1 MRVYARNMKETSAIC
16 ICIAIRKAS
25 RKLTAFYDDALAPT
39 GVNIAQFSLLR
50 KLRRHGELS
59 LTALAEL
66 VELDRSTL
74 GRNLR
79 VLEKQGLVELKPG
92 KDQREQLAALTS
104 SGRMTLSAGDPLWDR
119 AQADIASKVGATGVA
134 QLEALLGAL

>member
-1 MRVYARNMKETSAIC
+1 MRR
-16 ICIAIRKAS
+16 AS
-25 RKLTAFYDDALAPT
+25 RKLTAFYDEALSPT
-39 GVNIAQFSLLR
+39 GINIAQFSLLR
-50 KLRRHGELS
+50 KLRRHGAVS
-59 LTALAEL
+59 LTALSEL

-79 VLEKQGLVELKPG
+79 VLEKMGLVELRPG
-92 KDQREQLAALTS
+92 KDQREQMADLTS

-119 AQADIASKVGATGVA
+119 AQASIADKVGANGVA

>member
-1 MRVYARNMKETSAIC
+1 MSETSATC
-16 ICIAIRKAS
+16 ICIALRQAS
-25 RKLTAFYDDALAPT
+25 RKLTAFYDEALAPT
-39 GVNIAQFSLLR
+39 GINIAQFSLLR
-50 KLRRHGELS
+50 KLRRHGALS

-79 VLEKQGLVELKPG
+79 VLEKLGLVQLGPG
-92 KDQREQLAALTS
+92 KDQREQVADLTP
-104 SGRMTLSAGDPLWDR
+104 SGRLSLLAGDPLWDR
-119 AQADIASKVGATGVA
+119 AQADIADRIGAGGVT

>member
-1 MRVYARNMKETSAIC
+1 MNGTPETC
-16 ICIAIRKAS
+16 ICIAMRKAS
-25 RKLTAFYDDALAPT
+25 RKLTALYDEALAPT
-39 GVNIAQFSLLR
+39 GINIAQFSLMR
-50 KLRRHGELS
+50 KLRRHGALS

-79 VLEKQGLVELKPG
+79 VLEKQGLVALGAG
-92 KDQREQLAALTS
+92 KDQREQVADLTS

-119 AQADIASKVGATGVA
+119 VQADIANKVGAPGVV

>member
-1 MRVYARNMKETSAIC
+1 M
-16 ICIAIRKAS
+16 RKAS
-25 RKLTAFYDDALAPT
+25 RKLTALYDEALAPT
-39 GVNIAQFSLLR
+39 GINIAQFSLMR
-50 KLRRHGELS
+50 KLRRHGALS

-79 VLEKQGLVELKPG
+79 VLEKQGLVALGAG
-92 KDQREQLAALTS
+92 KDQREQVADLTS

-119 AQADIASKVGATGVA
+119 VQADIANKVGAPGVV

>member
-1 MRVYARNMKETSAIC
+1 MTDIPTTC
-16 ICIAIRKAS
+16 ICIDMRKAS

-39 GVNIAQFSLLR
+39 GINIAQFSLLR

-79 VLEKQGLVELKPG
+79 VLEKMGLVELKPG
-92 KDQREQLAALTS
+92 KDQRESMAALTS

-119 AQADIASKVGATGVA
+119 AQADIAKRIGADGVA
-134 QLEALLGAL
+134 QLQALLGAL

>member
-1 MRVYARNMKETSAIC
+1 MNGTTETC
-16 ICIAIRKAS
+16 ICIAMRKAS

-39 GVNIAQFSLLR
+39 GINIAQFSLLR
-50 KLRRHGELS
+50 KLRRHGSLS

-79 VLEKQGLVELKPG
+79 LLEKMDLVQLRAG
-92 KDQREQLAALTS
+92 KDQREQVAALTEV
-104 SGRMTLSAGDPLWDR
+104 GRSRLLAGDPLWDR
-119 AQADIASKVGATGVA
+119 AQASIAEKVGATGVA